1 MKLPQSKAASSIIAS
16 KANNLRLIIPSIR
29 YRNNAI
35 VCVVIQV
42 SRTLFRIDSLL
53 QYGQQILATILL
65 LLHALIW
72 IVDEPLLKFSLT
84 FILYGLFLLW
94 QPLWSKQEKMRRVP
108 VVVLALVFVLLAYR
122 FPNESLVFFALI
134 LSGLIGSRLLGQT
147 AFRSF
152 DLLALLIIT
161 LEMAVGLVPDTFPQI
176 TLPVLFAEYM
186 QTVILIPVM
195 LFYFAPNPDHQKQE
209 RSQVDLM
216 HGLLAAT
223 LLFIVLLG
231 GIVINLLYGVE
242 YIDGLL
248 LSVFIVSTLTI
259 GISWFWNPGVGYSG
273 IGVLWNR
280 YAMTIGG
287 PFETWIKTLTTLIEE
302 RYLTPTDYLEAAC
315 EHLVENDWLNSIEWH
330 FEDFKISV
338 GDKSGTRL
346 EHRLDDKLT
355 VILHFKADP
364 GSALEQHTIL
374 LIRMAYQFYLAKLN
388 QEKMRAQEHFATIHH
403 TGARLTHD
411 VKNILQSIRTSLE
424 ILDMDKDTPGS
435 QKLLQSNLTQIG
447 QRLQS
452 TLDKLRTPRLNTQIN
467 LVDCRQWMER
477 IEKRHNANT
486 RILFDNDIENNLVV
500 PVDLFDSVAE
510 NLINNALKKSAS
522 GRLELRLMSSNE
534 IILLSVCDDGDA
546 ISADIE
552 SNLFTKPVSSG
563 SGMGIGLYQS
573 AIMAQAFNYELELS
587 QNKHG
592 RVCFNLF
599 QHLSD

>member
-1 MKLPQSKAASSIIAS
+1 L
-16 KANNLRLIIPSIR
+16 L
-29 YRNNAI
+29 
-35 VCVVIQV
+35 
-42 SRTLFRIDSLL
+42 RIDSFL
-53 QYGQQILATILL
+53 QYGQQILASILL
-65 LLHALIW
+65 LLHTLIW
-72 IVDEPLLKFSLT
+72 IVDERLLKFSLT

-94 QPLWSKQEKMRRVP
+94 QPLWSKQAKVSRGP
-108 VVVLALVFVLLAYR
+108 VVIVAVVFIFLSYY
-122 FPNESLVFFALI
+122 FPNESLVFFSLI

-161 LEMAVGLVPDTFPQI
+161 LEMAVGLVPDTFQQI
-176 TLPVLFAEYM
+176 QLPALFAEYM
-186 QTVILIPVM
+186 QTVILVPIL
-195 LFYFAPNPDHQKQE
+195 LFFFAPNPDHRKQA

-231 GIVINLLYGVE
+231 GIVINLLYGVD

-248 LSVFIVSTLTI
+248 LTVFIVATLTI

-287 PFETWIKTLTTLIEE
+287 PFETWINTLTTLIEE

-330 FEDFKISV
+330 FENFKVSAGEKV
-338 GDKSGTRL
+338 GTRL

-355 VILHFKADP
+355 VVLYFKADP
-364 GSALEQHTIL
+364 GIALEQHTIL

-388 QEKMRAQEHFATIHH
+388 QEKVRAQEHFATIHH

-411 VKNILQSIRTSLE
+411 VKNILQSIKASLD
-424 ILDMDKDTPGS
+424 ILDMEQETPQS
-435 QKLLQSNLTQIG
+435 QKLLQSNLRQIG
-447 QRLQS
+447 TRLQS
-452 TLDKLRTPRLNTQIN
+452 TLDKLRAPKLDTHIN
-467 LVDCRQWMER
+467 LVDCEQWLNRMKKQHGADSR
-477 IEKRHNANT
+477 IV
-486 RILFDNDIENNLVV
+486 IDSDIENDLVL
-500 PVDLFDSVAE
+500 PVDLFDSVVE
-510 NLINNALKKSAS
+510 NLINNALRKPSVT
-522 GRLELRLMSSNE
+522 RVELRLLSSE
-534 IILLSVCDDGDA
+534 DIILLSVCDDGDA
-546 ISADIE
+546 ISAEIE
-552 SNLFTKPVSSG
+552 DDLFARPVSSG

-573 AIMAQAFNYELELS
+573 AIMAHAFNYELELS
-587 QNKHG
+587 QNDPG

>member
-1 MKLPQSKAASSIIAS
+1 
-16 KANNLRLIIPSIR
+16 
-29 YRNNAI
+29 
-35 VCVVIQV
+35 
-42 SRTLFRIDSLL
+42 LFKIDSFL

-65 LLHALIW
+65 LLHTLIW

-94 QPLWSKQEKMRRVP
+94 QPLWSKRARVRQGP
-108 VVVLALVFVLLAYR
+108 VIVVTLVFVLLAYR

-134 LSGLIGSRLLGQT
+134 LSGLIGSRLLSQT

-161 LEMAVGLVPDTFPQI
+161 LEMAVGLVPDTFAQI
-176 TLPVLFAEYM
+176 QLPAMFGEYM
-186 QTVILIPVM
+186 QTVILVPV
-195 LFYFAPNPDHQKQE
+195 LIFYFAPNPDHQTQG

-231 GIVINLLYGVE
+231 GIVINLLYGVD

-248 LSVFIVSTLTI
+248 LSVFIVATLTI

-287 PFETWIKTLTTLIEE
+287 PFETWINTLTTLIEE
-302 RYLTPTDYLEAAC
+302 HYLTPADYLEAAC
-315 EHLVENDWLNSIEWH
+315 EHLVENDWLNSIEWR
-330 FEDFKISV
+330 FETFKIAV
-338 GDKSGTRL
+338 GERIGTRL
-346 EHRLDDKLT
+346 EHQLDDKIT
-355 VILHFKADP
+355 VVLYFKADP
-364 GSALEQHTIL
+364 GIALEQHTIL

-411 VKNILQSIRTSLE
+411 VKNILQSIKASLD
-424 ILDMDKDTPGS
+424 IIDMERDTPAT
-435 QKLLQSNLTQIG
+435 QQLLQSNLRQIG
-447 QRLQS
+447 QRLQN
-452 TLDKLRTPRLNTQIN
+452 TLEKLRAPRLNTQIS
-467 LVDCRQWMER
+467 LVDCEKWMQR
-477 IEKRHNANT
+477 IRKQHNTNT
-486 RILFDNDIENNLVV
+486 RMFFDSDIGNNLVI

-510 NLINNALKKSAS
+510 NLINNALKKAS
-522 GRLELRLMSSNE
+522 VERVEVRMLCSDD
-534 IILLSVCDDGDA
+534 IILLSVCDDGEA
-546 ISADIE
+546 ISAEIE
-552 SNLFTKPVSSG
+552 GSLFTRPVSSG

-573 AIMAQAFNYELELS
+573 AIMAHAFNYELELS
-587 QNKHG
+587 QNEPG

>member
-1 MKLPQSKAASSIIAS
+1 
-16 KANNLRLIIPSIR
+16 
-29 YRNNAI
+29 
-35 VCVVIQV
+35 
-42 SRTLFRIDSLL
+42 LFRINSLL

-72 IVDEPLLKFSLT
+72 IVDAPLLKFSLT

-94 QPLWSKQEKMRRVP
+94 QPLWSKQDKVKRGP
-108 VVVLALVFVLLAYR
+108 VVAVALVFVLLAYR

-134 LSGLIGSRLLGQT
+134 LSGLIGSRLLGQS

-161 LEMAVGLVPDTFPQI
+161 LEMAVGLVPDSFTQI
-176 TLPVLFAEYM
+176 HLPALFVEYM
-186 QTVILIPVM
+186 QTVILALVL
-195 LFYFAPNPDHQKQE
+195 LFYFAPNPDHQKHE

-223 LLFIVLLG
+223 LLFIVVLG
-231 GIVINLLYGVE
+231 GIVINLLYGVD

-248 LSVFIVSTLTI
+248 LSVFIVATLTI

-287 PFETWIKTLTTLIEE
+287 PFETWINTLTTLIEE

-315 EHLVENDWLNSIEWH
+315 EHLVENDWLNSIEWR
-330 FEDFKISV
+330 FVDFKISV
-338 GDKSGTRL
+338 GDKTGTRRKHQL
-346 EHRLDDKLT
+346 NDKLSVT
-355 VILHFKADP
+355 LYFRADP
-364 GSALEQHTIL
+364 GNALEQHTIL

-388 QEKMRAQEHFATIHH
+388 QEKIRAQEHFATIHH

-411 VKNILQSIRTSLE
+411 VKNILQSIKTSLE
-424 ILDMDKDTPGS
+424 ILDMDKETPQS
-435 QKLLQSNLTQIG
+435 QKLLESNLRQISL
-447 QRLQS
+447 RLQN
-452 TLDKLRTPRLNTQIN
+452 TLEKLRAPHLNTQIN
-467 LVDCRQWMER
+467 LVDCRNWMER
-477 IEKRHNANT
+477 IEKQHGSNT
-486 RILFDNDIENNLVV
+486 RMSFDSDIENNLAL

-510 NLINNALKKSAS
+510 NLINNALGKPSAKHV
-522 GRLELRLMSSNE
+522 ELRLLSSNE
-534 IILLSVCDDGDA
+534 TIVLSVCDDGDA
-546 ISADIE
+546 INADIE
-552 SNLFTKPVSSG
+552 NSLFVKPVSSG

-573 AIMAQAFNYELELS
+573 AIMAQAFNFELELS
-587 QNKHG
+587 QNEAG
-592 RVCFNLF
+592 RVCFNLY

>member
-1 MKLPQSKAASSIIAS
+1 M
-16 KANNLRLIIPSIR
+16 
-29 YRNNAI
+29 
-35 VCVVIQV
+35 
-42 SRTLFRIDSLL
+42 FRIHSLL

-72 IVDEPLLKFSLT
+72 IVDDPLLKFSLT

-94 QPLWSKQEKMRRVP
+94 QPLWNKQEKVRHGTVGI
-108 VVVLALVFVLLAYR
+108 VALVFVMLAYR

-134 LSGLIGSRLLGQT
+134 LSGLIGSRLLGQS

-161 LEMAVGLVPDTFPQI
+161 LEMAVGLVPDAFTQI
-176 TLPVLFAEYM
+176 QLPAQFGDYM
-186 QTVILIPVM
+186 QTVILVPVL
-195 LFYFAPNPDHQKQE
+195 LFYFAPNPDHQKQQ

-216 HGLLAAT
+216 HGLLTAT

-231 GIVINLLYGVE
+231 GIVINLLYGVD

-248 LSVFIVSTLTI
+248 LSVFIVATLTI

-287 PFETWIKTLTTLIEE
+287 PFETWINTLTTLIEE
-302 RYLTPTDYLEAAC
+302 HYLTPSDYLEAVC
-315 EHLVENDWLNSIEWH
+315 EHLIENDWLNSIEWQ
-330 FEDFKISV
+330 FENFKIGV
-338 GDKSGTRL
+338 GDRTGTRL
-346 EHRLDDKLT
+346 EHKLDDKLT
-355 VILHFKADP
+355 VVLYFKSNP
-364 GSALEQHTIL
+364 GTALEQHTIL
-374 LIRMAYQFYLAKLN
+374 LTRMAYQFYLAKLN
-388 QEKMRAQEHFATIHH
+388 QEKVRAQEHFATIHH

-424 ILDMDKDTPGS
+424 ILDMDKDSIGS
-435 QKLLQSNLTQIG
+435 QKLLQSNLQQIG

-452 TLDKLRTPRLNTQIN
+452 TLDKLRAPRLNTQIN
-467 LVDCRQWMER
+467 LVDCRKWMER
-477 IEKRHNANT
+477 MEKLHNANT
-486 RILFDNDIENNLVV
+486 RILFESDIENNLVV

-510 NLINNALKKSAS
+510 NLINNALKKSAR

-546 ISADIE
+546 ISDDIE
-552 SNLFTKPVSSG
+552 SSLFIKPVSSG

-573 AIMAQAFNYELELS
+573 AIMAKAFNFELELS
-587 QNKHG
+587 QNERG